1 MDRYGC
7 GGGLPR
13 ACWPDTS
20 RDELSDGGCVTLF
33 LFTSLSGA
41 HAHVPFPPVFFE
53 EAKEEARKL
62 DAEFAKTGELKGPL
76 HGVPMSLKD
85 SCELVHPCGGMPT
98 EAPTGRY
105 VKVRVMGDGSKTG
118 YTRWGNK

>member
-1 MDRYGC
+1 M
-7 GGGLPR
+7 
-13 ACWPDTS
+13 
-20 RDELSDGGCVTLF
+20 TLF

-85 SCELVHPCGGMPT
+85 SCEFVPPFRVMST
-98 EAPTGRY
+98 EALTGTY
-105 VKVRVMGDGSKTG
+105 LKVNVKGVDSTIG
-118 YTRWGNK
+118 YTRWGNKPAEQDADVRFLFPPLS